1 MSQSASIVLY
11 WHPMSSAT
19 PVACALAELG
29 VPHQRVKVDIKAGEQ
44 HTPGYLALNPNGKVP
59 TLTVDGAPMFEA
71 LAIQLWLAE
80 AYGVEKGLWPAP
92 GTPERLQAMSWCAW
106 AYVTYGAVLVR
117 LQTAT
122 MGDEALRSTAHADA
136 ARDGL
141 DALLRLL
148 DQRLAAQP
156 WMLGADYSMADLL
169 VASVIGY
176 SAFIGAPVAKHVHV
190 QAWLGKVQ
198 ARPAMNSEG

>member
-1 MSQSASIVLY
+1 MSQQHSIVLY

-44 HTPGYLALNPNGKVP
+44 HKPAYLALNPNGKVP

-71 LAIQLWLAE
+71 LAIQLWL
-80 AYGVEKGLWPAP
+80 
-92 GTPERLQAMSWCAW
+92 
-106 AYVTYGAVLVR
+106 
-117 LQTAT
+117 
-122 MGDEALRSTAHADA
+122 
-136 ARDGL
+136 
-141 DALLRLL
+141 
-148 DQRLAAQP
+148 
-156 WMLGADYSMADLL
+156 LGAGYSMADLL

-176 SAFIGAPVAKHVHV
+176 SVFIGAPVAKHAHV

-198 ARPAMNSEG
+198 ARPAMSSE